1 MNHRI
6 LPMSWIFFLAFSAGA
21 NSFEREYKNRLSL
34 GVDQTLRY
42 QRSLPFHFR
51 IGSELN
57 YKLIIGSDS
66 LSGNWHMDQQPSG
79 WMIVLTHEFGLGRVD
94 FGNRFKV
101 MGLHQAKSA
110 DFTTYFCKRFELE
123 ERWAIVPSLDLFGY
137 SYDPDELGGDFRTH
151 VHEFGFMTH
160 FRLEISWD
168 Y

>member
-1 MNHRI
+1 MNPRA
-6 LPMSWIFFLAFSAGA
+6 LPMSLVFFLAFSAGA
-21 NSFEREYKNRLSL
+21 DAFEAGYKNRFSL

-42 QRSLPFHFR
+42 QRSLPFRFW

-79 WMIVLTHEFGLGRVD
+79 WLIVLTHEFGVGMVD
-94 FGNRFKV
+94 FGNRLKV
-101 MGLHQAKSA
+101 MGQHHAKTA

-123 ERWAIVPSLDLFGY
+123 DRWAIAPSLDLFGY
-137 SYDPDELGGDFRTH
+137 SYDQDRLGGNFRTH
-151 VHEFGFMTH
+151 VHEFGFMTR
-160 FRLEISWD
+160 FRLEITLD